1 MTPSR
6 APLAHVA
13 RDHRASGRGGIRSRS
28 VVPWPSGKPSGTP
41 ADPPPDHL
49 AARPPRHP
57 SEGTMHRSAPRL
69 SRILA
74 CAAVPVML
82 VVAGCSSDS
91 GDKKESDSS
100 ASSTAPS
107 ASKKAEP
114 TVEPAKFATLPD
126 PCKSITKK
134 TVTSLV
140 PSAKSKNGTATKSSD
155 ITSRAGCSWNG
166 LDDNGVKGSQYR
178 WLDVGFTRFESDPA
192 LGSGAKRAQQDF
204 AKQVSKAKATEG
216 AKKVTEAPADGI
228 GDQATTVAYDLSKT
242 SEDFKYATVVTRT
255 ENVVITLTYNGA
267 GYAGAKTPSAGD
279 ILKGAEKAAKEAVA
293 AVAAGT
299 DSGSTAP
306 SGKTTDKADDP
317 DSSDSKTGDK
327 KKSTDRKTSARKSSV
342 KKTN

>member
-1 MTPSR
+1 
-6 APLAHVA
+6 
-13 RDHRASGRGGIRSRS
+13 
-28 VVPWPSGKPSGTP
+28 
-41 ADPPPDHL
+41 
-49 AARPPRHP
+49 
-57 SEGTMHRSAPRL
+57 MHRSAPRL

-91 GDKKESDSS
+91 GDKKESGSSESS
-100 ASSTAPS
+100 ASPS

-114 TVEPAKFATLPD
+114 TVEPAKFAALPD

-140 PSAKSKNGTATKSSD
+140 PSAKSKNGTAANSSD

-178 WLDVGFTRFESDPA
+178 WLDVGFTRFESDQA

-204 AKQVSKAKATEG
+204 AKQVDKAKAAEG
-216 AKKVTEAPADGI
+216 AKKVVEAPATGI
-228 GDQATTVAYDLSKT
+228 GDQASTIAYDLSKT
-242 SEDFKYATVVTRT
+242 GEDFKYATVVTRT

-279 ILKGAEKAAKEAVA
+279 IMKGAEKAAKEAVA

-299 DSGSTAP
+299 ATPGEKA
-306 SGKTTDKADDP
+306 TDKADDP
-317 DSSDSKTGDK
+317 KSSDGKTEDDK
-327 KKSTDRKTSARKSSV
+327 SDDSKKSTDKKKTSAHKSSV
-342 KKTN
+342 KTAG